1 MSPDL
6 AAESLTLSMR
16 GRTLVDALDMRVAPG
31 EVWCVLGPNGAGKS
45 TLLRT
50 LAGLRPADGGRVLL
64 GGRDI
69 AAYRPIEL
77 ARHRGFLPQT
87 IVDAF
92 SLTVMEAVMSARH
105 PSLPFWAWG
114 ERDTGAAGRAL
125 HTFELEGLAGRD
137 VTTLS
142 GGERQRVN
150 IATLFTQEVDVLLLD
165 EPLSSLDLHH
175 QMKTLHELMLAASK
189 QGKSVVYTVHDINLA
204 FQHATHA
211 VLLDGKGGALAGLK
225 DDVITS
231 EHLSA
236 AFHHPIHG
244 VMLGDEPFFRAGRL
258 HGTPS

>member
-1 MSPDL
+1 MSVEL
-6 AAESLTLSMR
+6 VAESLALSMS
-16 GRTLVDALDMRVAPG
+16 GRSLVGSLDMRIAPG
-31 EVWCVLGPNGAGKS
+31 QVWCVLGPNGAGKS
-45 TLLRT
+45 TLLRA
-50 LAGLRPADGGRVLL
+50 LAGLRAADGGRVLL
-64 GGRDI
+64 DGRDV
-69 AAYRPIEL
+69 AGYRPIEL
-77 ARHRGFLPQT
+77 ARRRGFLPQT
-87 IVDAF
+87 VVDAF

-114 ERDTGAAGRAL
+114 ERDTAPAAHAL
-125 HTFELEGLAGRD
+125 HTFELESLAGRD
-137 VTTLS
+137 ITTLS

-150 IATLFTQEVDVLLLD
+150 IATLFTQDVDVLLLD

-175 QMKTLHELMLAASK
+175 QMKTLHELLRVAFE

-225 DDVITS
+225 DHVVTS

-244 VMLGDEPFFRAGRL
+244 VTLGDELFFRAGRL
-258 HGTPS
+258 NGLSR

>member
-1 MSPDL
+1 MSAGL
-6 AAESLTLSMR
+6 VTEALSLSVR
-16 GRTLVDALDMRVAPG
+16 GRLLVRALDLRVMPG
-31 EVWCVLGPNGAGKS
+31 DVWCVLGPNGAGKS

-50 LAGLRPADGGRVLL
+50 LAGLRDPDGGRVMLD
-64 GGRDI
+64 GRDVGD
-69 AAYRPIEL
+69 YRPIEL
-77 ARHRGFLPQT
+77 ARRRGFLPQS

-114 ERDTGAAGRAL
+114 ESDTAHAEAAL
-125 HTFELEGLAGRD
+125 DTFELEELARRD

-150 IATLFTQEVDVLLLD
+150 IATLFTQDVDVLLLD

-175 QMKTLHELMLAASK
+175 QMKTLHELMRVAMEA
-189 QGKSVVYTVHDINLA
+189 GKSVVYTVHDINLA

-211 VLLDGKGGALAGLK
+211 VLLDGKGGALAGPK
-225 DDVITS
+225 DDVVTS

-244 VMLGDEPFFRAGRL
+244 VMLDDELFFRAGRL
-258 HGTPS
+258 HGTPP

>member
-1 MSPDL
+1 MSV
-6 AAESLTLSMR
+6 ELTANALRVTMR
-16 GRTLVDALDMRVAPG
+16 DRELVRGLDMRVAPG
-31 EVWCVLGPNGAGKS
+31 DVWCVLGPNGAGKS

-64 GGRDI
+64 GGRDVESF
-69 AAYRPIEL
+69 RPIEL
-77 ARHRGFLPQT
+77 ARLRGFLPQT

-114 ERDTGAAGRAL
+114 ESDTAPAVDAL
-125 HTFELEGLAGRD
+125 HTFELEDLAQRD

-150 IATLFTQEVDVLLLD
+150 IATLFAQDVELLLLD

-175 QMKTLHELMLAASK
+175 QMKTLHELMRVATE
-189 QGKSVVYTVHDINLA
+189 QGRSVVYTVHDINLA

-211 VLLDGKGGALAGLK
+211 VLLDGRGGALAGPK
-225 DDVITS
+225 NDIVTS

-244 VMLGDEPFFRAGRL
+244 VMLDDELFFRAGRL
-258 HGTPS
+258 NGTSP